1 MSDYKDLN
9 LNREALDA
17 NIQRF
22 LELNGHQLD
31 GQIQNSAGKKRVVF
45 GSVGA
50 EFAMV
55 DLFLNN
61 TGTTT
66 INWKLGKNKPLGEI
80 LAIHLK
86 STIDP
91 AEFEQ
96 VNYSL
101 KGITTDAFE
110 PILSCVT
117 ESDDIEI
124 NVLRD
129 EVSCKHVTLKSVAH
143 QDQLTL
149 IHHRGTRVL
158 QIQGKPLS
166 CYRRV
171 IFMLT
176 DLLDLKG
183 LEQVLYRKDESSAEI
198 VRPEMAEDYLKN
210 LFPTT
215 YEALPEK
222 IRRLIISGCCIKL
235 ASPKLPD
242 YCLLLYP
249 DLRALEGVLKAL
261 LSEYGMSVAQEDNKI
276 GTFFDNNKGIC
287 TLKQVHSAQI
297 PNSKMVDALNKGY
310 SFYIKHRHTLFHMEE
325 FTGASSMIDSL
336 KRAVD
341 LSKDAYAA
349 INSLYVAKLGTP

>member
-31 GQIQNSAGKKRVVF
+31 GQIQNPAGKKRVVF
-45 GSVGA
+45 GSAGA

-55 DLFLNN
+55 DLHLNN

-66 INWKLGKNKPLGEI
+66 IQWKLGKNQPLGET
-80 LAIHLK
+80 LAVFLK
-86 STIDP
+86 GTIDP
-91 AEFEQ
+91 AEFEN

-101 KGITTDAFE
+101 KGITTDSFE
-110 PILSCVT
+110 PILDCVT

-129 EVSCKHVTLKSVAH
+129 EELCKQVTLKSVAH

-149 IHHRGTRVL
+149 THHRSTRVL

-183 LEQVLYRKDESSAEI
+183 LEQVLYRKDDSSAEI
-198 VRPEMAEDYLKN
+198 VRTEMAEDYLKN

-215 YEALPEK
+215 FDSLPEK
-222 IRRLIISGCCIKL
+222 IRRLLISGCCIKL

-249 DLRALEGVLKAL
+249 DLRALEGALKAL
-261 LSEYGMSVAQEDNKI
+261 LSDYGMSVAQEDNKI

-287 TLKQVHSAQI
+287 TLKQEHSAQV
-297 PNSKMVDALNKGY
+297 PNAKIVDALNKGY

-336 KRAVD
+336 ERAVG

-349 INSLYVAKLGTP
+349 INSLYIAKLETP

>member
-17 NIQRF
+17 NVQSF
-22 LELNGHQLD
+22 LQSNGYTLD
-31 GQIQNSAGKKRVVF
+31 GSIQIQDNRKRVVF
-45 GSVGA
+45 GAAGA
-50 EFAMV
+50 EFATV
-55 DLFLNN
+55 DLHLNR

-66 INWKLGKNKPLGEI
+66 VQWKMGKNQPLGEK
-80 LAIHLK
+80 LAIHLRA
-86 STIDP
+86 TIDP
-91 AEFEQ
+91 AEFES

-101 KGITTDAFE
+101 KGITADSFD
-110 PILSCVT
+110 PILDCLSET
-117 ESDDIEI
+117 DDLEI
-124 NVLRD
+124 TILRD
-129 EVSCKHVTLKSVAH
+129 EAACKQVSLKSIAH
-143 QDQLTL
+143 QDSLTL
-149 IHHRGTRVL
+149 THHRNTRVL

-183 LEQVLYRKDESSAEI
+183 LEQVLYRKDDSSAEI
-198 VRPEMAEDYLKN
+198 VRTEMAEDYLKN

-215 YEALPEK
+215 YGVLPEK
-222 IRRLIISGCCIKL
+222 IKRLLISGCCIKL

-249 DLRALEGVLKAL
+249 DLRALEGALKAL
-261 LSEYGMSVAQEDNKI
+261 LSDHGMSVAQEDNKI

-287 TLKQVHSAQI
+287 TLKSDHSAQVTN
-297 PNSKMVDALNKGY
+297 PNMVQALNKGY

-336 KRAVD
+336 ERAVS
-341 LSKDAYAA
+341 LSKDAYSA
-349 INSLYVAKLGTP
+349 INALYAAKLENT

>member
-9 LNREALDA
+9 LNREALDT
-17 NIQRF
+17 NIQHF

-31 GQIQNSAGKKRVVF
+31 GQIQNPVGKKRVVF
-45 GSVGA
+45 GSAGA

-55 DLFLNN
+55 DLHLNN

-66 INWKLGKNKPLGEI
+66 VQWKLGKNQPLGET
-80 LAIHLK
+80 LAVFLK
-86 STIDP
+86 GTIDP
-91 AEFEQ
+91 AEFEN

-101 KGITTDAFE
+101 RGITTDSFE
-110 PILSCVT
+110 PILDCVT
-117 ESDDIEI
+117 ESNDIEI

-129 EVSCKHVTLKSVAH
+129 EVLCKQVTLKSVAH

-149 IHHRGTRVL
+149 THHRGTRVL

-183 LEQVLYRKDESSAEI
+183 LEQVLYRKDDSSAEI
-198 VRPEMAEDYLKN
+198 VRTEMAEDYLKN

-215 YEALPEK
+215 YDALPEK
-222 IRRLIISGCCIKL
+222 IRRLLISGCCIKL

-249 DLRALEGVLKAL
+249 DLRALEGAIKAL
-261 LSEYGMSVAQEDNKI
+261 LSDYDMSVAQEDNKI

-287 TLKQVHSAQI
+287 TLKQEHSTQVA
-297 PNSKMVDALNKGY
+297 NAKMVDALNKGY

-336 KRAVD
+336 ERAVS
-341 LSKDAYAA
+341 LSKDAYTA
-349 INSLYVAKLGTP
+349 INSLYVAKLETS

>member
-1 MSDYKDLN
+1 MSDFKDLN

-22 LELNGHQLD
+22 LEFSGHKLD
-31 GQIQNSAGKKRVVF
+31 GPIQNLPGKKRVTF
-45 GSVGA
+45 GSAGA

-55 DLFLNN
+55 DLCLNN

-66 INWKLGKNKPLGEI
+66 ILWKTGKNRPLGEK
-80 LAIHLK
+80 LANFLK
-86 STIDP
+86 ETIDP
-91 AEFEQ
+91 AEFES

-101 KGITTDAFE
+101 KGITTDSFE
-110 PILSCVT
+110 PILACVN
-117 ESDDIEI
+117 ESGDIEI

-129 EVSCKHVTLKSVAH
+129 EERCKQVMLKSVTH
-143 QDQLTL
+143 QDNLTL
-149 IHHRGTRVL
+149 THHRGTRVL

-183 LEQVLYRKDESSAEI
+183 LEQVLYRKDDSSAEI
-198 VRPEMAEDYLKN
+198 VRKEMAEDYLKTF
-210 LFPTT
+210 FPTT
-215 YEALPEK
+215 YDVLPEK
-222 IRRLIISGCCIKL
+222 IKRLLISGCCIKL
-235 ASPKLPD
+235 AAPKLPD

-249 DLRALEGVLKAL
+249 DLRALEGALKAL
-261 LSEYGMSVAQEDNKI
+261 LSDYGMSAAQEDNKI
-276 GTFFDNNKGIC
+276 GIFFDNNKGIC
-287 TLKQVHSAQI
+287 NLKQEHSAQV
-297 PNSKMVDALNKGY
+297 PNANMVGALCKGY

-336 KRAVD
+336 ERAVG

-349 INSLYVAKLGTP
+349 INGIYAAKLETL